1 MGRSSHVSVGN
12 LAAEI
17 FGLEL
22 VRKLALSADEFAA
35 SERWVHPVILSLV
48 LQGPPSSLSGADDER
63 K

>member
-1 MGRSSHVSVGN
+1 VGN

-35 SERWVHPVILSLV
+35 SERWVHPVISHRSV
-48 LQGPPSSLSGADDER
+48 LE
-63 K
+63 